1 MPRLMN
7 DRSIVPQRVDKYQ
20 MNICVSDI
28 IQMNEET
35 DKASMHGNIND

>member
-1 MPRLMN
+1 MN
-7 DRSIVPQRVDKYQ
+7 DRSIVPQRVDKYIYQ